1 MGRNRNQLYPHGSAG
16 DTVSR
21 TTILYKDIAPG
32 AEEDA
37 DITTTSVENF
47 SEPSLLP
54 AGVTP
59 APTITCELN
68 HWGLDG
74 TYMLVE
80 NEPVA
85 FWSTEIS
92 GEDCLFQSKPVI
104 TINFDQQYSSVGLTI
119 VFDRASGDYCNSV
132 NIKWYHGE
140 TLKASKDFTPNASTY
155 FFHQQVESY
164 NKIVITLNG
173 TNLPWRRAKLEH
185 IIFGIFRYF
194 TMGELRSAS
203 IVNEMSLI
211 ETELP
216 ISTMNWTLDSDDD
229 VDFMFQLKQPV
240 EVRNNDNLIGVYYI
254 DAYSRAA
261 ATVYD
266 IECYDA
272 LGVLDETPFDGG
284 VYSGKSA
291 MALLTE
297 ILEGDFA
304 IEYGD
309 DVTDTA
315 LTGILQASSKREA
328 IQQVLFAWGVCA
340 STDGRESIYV
350 FNLPDTAEIVSPNRT
365 YTGVTVETSSIVTKV
380 NVKAHTYTQSD
391 NGSIEIGGVKYSDT
405 TSVYSVS
412 NPNVTASDKQN
423 VVEITDATLI
433 SPSIGQAVAQRVYDY
448 YLNRNTNK
456 AKIVWSGE
464 RLGDYLTMPNAWDS
478 TNTGHLAKMEIKLSN
493 TVAAT
498 CETIGV

>member
-1 MGRNRNQLYPHGSAG
+1 M
-16 DTVSR
+16 SR

-37 DITTTSVENF
+37 SVTTTTAETFAN
-47 SEPSLLP
+47 PGLLP

-59 APTITCELN
+59 DPTITCELN

-85 FWSTEIS
+85 FWSTEMS
-92 GEDCLFQSKPVI
+92 NDDCSFANPPVI
-104 TINFDQQYSSVGLTI
+104 TIDFDQQYSSVGLTL
-119 VFDRASGDYCNSV
+119 VFDSASGEFCDSV
-132 NIKWYHGE
+132 NIKWYQE
-140 TLKASKDFTPNASTY
+140 DTQKASADFSPNSSTY
-155 FFHQQVESY
+155 FCQKQVESY
-164 NKIVITLNG
+164 NKVVITINR
-173 TNLPWRRAKLEH
+173 TNLPGRRAKLEH

-203 IVNEMSLI
+203 IVNEMNLI
-211 ETELP
+211 ATELP

-272 LGVLDETPFDGG
+272 LGVLDEIPFGGG

-297 ILEGDFA
+297 ILEGDFS

-309 DVTDTA
+309 DVTDTS

-365 YTGVTVETSSIVTKV
+365 YTGVIVETSSIVTKV
-380 NVKAHTYTQSD
+380 NVKAHTYTQSE
-391 NGSIEIGGVKYSDT
+391 NGSIEIDGVKYSDT

-412 NPNVTASDKQN
+412 NPNVTATDKQN
-423 VVEITDATLI
+423 VIEISSATLV

-456 AKIVWSGE
+456 AKIVWDGE
-464 RLGDYLTMPNAWDS
+464 QLGDYLTMPNAWNS

-493 TVAAT
+493 TVAAN